1 MRDFDKGRGDF
12 KKRDFDKPQ
21 VMHKTVCSKCGQQ
34 CEVPFIPSGSRPVFC
49 RVCFQANRVSNPMRS
64 ENNFSASRPA
74 TQAQYKEQ
82 FDLLGKKLD
91 KILELLQPKVIV
103 PVVPTEKAPKVSKV
117 SKAKKVTKKS
127 TSAKK

>member
-74 TQAQYKEQ
+74 TQAQYREQ

-91 KILELLQPKVIV
+91 KIIELLQPKVVV
-103 PVVPTEKAPKVSKV
+103 PVVPVEKALKIAKT
-117 SKAKKVTKKS
+117 KKTAKKSSPSKK
-127 TSAKK
+127 KIV